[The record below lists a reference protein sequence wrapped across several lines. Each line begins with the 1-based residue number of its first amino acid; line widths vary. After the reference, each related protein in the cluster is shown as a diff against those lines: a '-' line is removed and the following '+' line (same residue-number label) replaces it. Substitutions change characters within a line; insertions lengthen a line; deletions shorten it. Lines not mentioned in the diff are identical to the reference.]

1 MKTINLDTYGP
12 VISDKEIG
20 QKIYLLIKEEAAKGD
35 QVEIDLKSI
44 KSMATYCAKQIFGN
58 LYIELTPSVFFNNI
72 LLKNA
77 NNDVRSIIKIGIQH
91 ALSTQKGSV

>member
-1 MKTINLDTYGP
+1 MRTINLDSYGP

-20 QKIYLLIKEEAAKGD
+20 QKIYLLIKAEAAKGE
-35 QVEIDLKSI
+35 QVEVDLKAI

-58 LYIELTPSVFFNNI
+58 LYVELSPTVFFNNI

-91 ALSTQKGSV
+91 AIND

>member
-91 ALSTQKGSV
+91 ALSTQKGSG